1 MKLPSPAPRYEP
13 TRESERNRQ
22 IEKADLENHKRGRDL
37 YVSPGRLLLTSPDGT
52 IWEIKVDDLGAI
64 SAEST

>member
-1 MKLPSPAPRYEP
+1 MKLPAPSPKYESS
-13 TRESERNRQ
+13 RQADINRQ
-22 IEKADLENHKRGRDL
+22 IEQADIQNHKRGRDIF
-37 YVSPGRLLLTSPDGT
+37 VPPGRLLLASPDGT